1 MLLPSEPPRKSPI
14 TARSYFKIFLCGI
27 ILRGGEEWK
36 WENTDYRKTGWD
48 QLPVVPGAR
57 ETVPESSL
65 GFKSSVV

>member
-1 MLLPSEPPRKSPI
+1 MLLLSEPPRKSPI
-14 TARSYFKIFLCGI
+14 KARSYFKIFLCGI